1 MNAGGH
7 PDSMN
12 AAAKVEELK
21 RKLLETN
28 RQIVEI
34 VEKQKTSDLLST
46 LDLYKSEMGQEG
58 LGMVER
64 EELRNELKLK
74 EAKYFVAKA
83 EYDKLDKEYKEYV
96 EKHKQLEE
104 QAKSIQEQ
112 VLSVLGFTGTKV
124 QILTLLLLQPDPD
137 SGKAE
142 A

>member
-1 MNAGGH
+1 
-7 PDSMN
+7 
-12 AAAKVEELK
+12 
-21 RKLLETN
+21 
-28 RQIVEI
+28 
-34 VEKQKTSDLLST
+34 
-46 LDLYKSEMGQEG
+46 
-58 LGMVER
+58 MVER

-112 VLSVLGFTGTKV
+112 VLSVLGFTGTRV